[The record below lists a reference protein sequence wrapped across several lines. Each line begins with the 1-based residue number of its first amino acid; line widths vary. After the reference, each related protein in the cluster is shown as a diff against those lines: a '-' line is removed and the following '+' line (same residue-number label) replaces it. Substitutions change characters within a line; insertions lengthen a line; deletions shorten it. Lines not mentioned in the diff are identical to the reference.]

1 MGKYKD
7 LMVNTGLFAFTQIAT
22 KLITFFLVPLYTAYM
37 STADFGVTDMS
48 STVVSMVLPLATL
61 SVSDGVLRFAIDD
74 KTNRDRYISLGL
86 VVVLF
91 SIIVV
96 AVLSPMLSLSFF
108 GGLDRYRG
116 LFIASYALCALQT
129 FFNMLARAL
138 NKVRIIPFQPLSLL
152 LSLRYVL
159 WYSLPIWA

>member
-1 MGKYKD
+1 
-7 LMVNTGLFAFTQIAT
+7 
-22 KLITFFLVPLYTAYM
+22 M

-96 AVLSPMLSLSFF
+96 AVLSPMLSLSFSEVWI
-108 GGLDRYRG
+108 GIAGCLLPPMRCV
-116 LFIASYALCALQT
+116 LFKL
-129 FFNMLARAL
+129 F
-138 NKVRIIPFQPLSLL
+138 
-152 LSLRYVL
+152 
-159 WYSLPIWA
+159 